1 MFLLSSI
8 VLAITI
14 NNICIIKNA
23 DCLIINEHMDCMRMI
38 RYNTSCFRPFSK
50 TGPLLCLRQSKYTNA
65 NEIFLCPND
74 VCYFI
79 IFSLNIKKKKILIKD
94 PKNWMN
100 HQKCA
105 MPEKNLNCPIC
116 PSSTGY

>member
-1 MFLLSSI
+1 
-8 VLAITI
+8 
-14 NNICIIKNA
+14 
-23 DCLIINEHMDCMRMI
+23 MDCMRMI

-79 IFSLNIKKKKILIKD
+79 IFSLNIKKKN
-94 PKNWMN
+94 PYQGS
-100 HQKCA
+100 QKLDEP
-105 MPEKNLNCPIC
+105 PEMCHA
-116 PSSTGY
+116 